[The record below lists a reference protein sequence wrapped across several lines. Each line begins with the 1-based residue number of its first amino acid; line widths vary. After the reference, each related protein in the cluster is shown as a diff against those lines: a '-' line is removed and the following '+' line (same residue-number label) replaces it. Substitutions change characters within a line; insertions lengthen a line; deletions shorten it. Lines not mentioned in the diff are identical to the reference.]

1 MNESS
6 VRKWCIRFK
15 NGRTNV
21 HDEER
26 SGRPS
31 IVTDDLL
38 AKVDEKIRE
47 NRRFT
52 ITRLSLCF
60 PQVSRKLLFEIV
72 THKLGYLLLFGRG
85 FL

>member
-1 MNESS
+1 MYGNEVMNESS

-47 NRRFT
+47 NHRFT
-52 ITRLSLCF
+52 ITELSLCF
-60 PQVSRKLLFEIV
+60 LQSSTDFVV
-72 THKLGYLLLFGRG
+72 
-85 FL
+85 